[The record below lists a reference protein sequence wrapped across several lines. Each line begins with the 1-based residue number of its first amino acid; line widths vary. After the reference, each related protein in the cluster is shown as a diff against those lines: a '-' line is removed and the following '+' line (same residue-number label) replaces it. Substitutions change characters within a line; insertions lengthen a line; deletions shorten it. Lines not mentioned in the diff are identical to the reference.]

1 MAKTLN
7 DLPPF
12 FIKYKDN
19 ELKVFSAIGMRSL
32 LYMKS
37 FSEKIVSANASGN
50 TITVTLEKGRTYV
63 LERTMYGGGTF
74 RVARIM

>member
-12 FIKYKDN
+12 FIKYNDN
-19 ELKVFSAIGMRSL
+19 VLKVHSAIGMRSL

-63 LERTMYGGGTF
+63 LERTMNYGGTF